1 MKPISTQ
8 DNTQQILERNLARH
22 LEILFPTGAFL
33 KMAGYAVLPAGKL
46 FRPLLAVAS
55 FGDADTS
62 SSESELDYKSDLAL
76 LCSFLEIHH
85 AYTLVHDDLPCMDND
100 DERRGRPSHHKAFG
114 EWQALL
120 TGDALLI
127 ASFRLLAKIKHPR
140 ALDITRIATW
150 ATGPRGLI
158 LGQYKDLALEM
169 RMNFDELLST
179 HLYKTARLI
188 QLSLTLPLILKN
200 APVGELKKRWRF
212 AASLG
217 ILFQLLDDLCELSAS
232 ELSEHED
239 DINPWPHYQQRVLT
253 ETLSHLE
260 RVLDYKANCGKQTWA
275 VLAQYFGKINQHI
288 LAHQESIETHA
299 QLKLVPVMGL
309 LSRLT
314 AL

>member
-1 MKPISTQ
+1 MKATSTP
-8 DNTQQILERNLARH
+8 DNTQQILSRNLARH
-22 LEILFPTGAFL
+22 LEMLFPAGLFL
-33 KMAGYAVLPAGKL
+33 DMASYAVLPAGKL

-55 FGDADTS
+55 FQDEGPANLAT
-62 SSESELDYKSDLAL
+62 ELDHKNDLAL

-127 ASFRLLAKIKHPR
+127 ASFRLLAKIKHPH
-140 ALDITRIATW
+140 ALEITRLATW
-150 ATGPRGLI
+150 ATGARGLI
-158 LGQYKDLALEM
+158 LGQYKDLSLEM
-169 RMNFDELLST
+169 RVNFKELLST

-200 APVGELKKRWRF
+200 APVRELKKRWRF

-217 ILFQLLDDLCELSAS
+217 ILFQLLDDLCELSAP

-239 DINPWPHYQQRVLT
+239 DINPWPHYQQRVLI
-253 ETLSHLE
+253 ETQSHLE
-260 RVLDYKANCGKQTWA
+260 RVLAYKADCGEQTWS
-275 VLAQYFGKINQHI
+275 VLAQYFGKINEHI
-288 LAHQESIETHA
+288 LAHQINIENHA
-299 QLKLVPVMGL
+299 QVKLVPVMGL
-309 LSRLT
+309 LSRLA